1 MEILYAQ
8 FNMHVANSGFSI
20 SESEKM
26 GIDEFDLLIQ
36 MFNERQK
43 EVEKRFKKGF

>member
-8 FNMHVANSGFSI
+8 FNMHINNNGFSI

-26 GIDEFDLLIQ
+26 GIDEFELLVQ

-43 EVEKRFKKGF
+43 ELEKKYGSNV

>member
-8 FNMHVANSGFSI
+8 FNMHVTNSGFSI

-26 GIDEFDLLIQ
+26 GIDEFELLVQ
-36 MFNERQK
+36 MFNERQR
-43 EVEKRFKKGF
+43 ELEKKYRSDM